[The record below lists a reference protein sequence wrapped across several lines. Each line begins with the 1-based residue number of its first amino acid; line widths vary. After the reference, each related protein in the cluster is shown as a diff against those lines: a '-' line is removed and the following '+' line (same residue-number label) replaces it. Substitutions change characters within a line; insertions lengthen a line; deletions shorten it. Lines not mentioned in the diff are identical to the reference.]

1 MSATASHRF
10 PCQCLTTTG
19 VFLPHLEHS
28 QVQAE
33 LQIYNSPVFIQQ
45 YKPNLCQWLYH
56 LKIMSNTPHIR
67 QTYENETL
75 DIWDVAKTFD
85 FCLAH
90 QLEAQGDIAPD
101 LQKAHGRL
109 SLNLVQNFTL
119 MSLNICKKFVTDKQ
133 QK

>member
-85 FCLAH
+85 FWPTSWRPKGIL
-90 QLEAQGDIAPD
+90 PP
-101 LQKAHGRL
+101 
-109 SLNLVQNFTL
+109 
-119 MSLNICKKFVTDKQ
+119 ICKKHMGDYR
-133 QK
+133 